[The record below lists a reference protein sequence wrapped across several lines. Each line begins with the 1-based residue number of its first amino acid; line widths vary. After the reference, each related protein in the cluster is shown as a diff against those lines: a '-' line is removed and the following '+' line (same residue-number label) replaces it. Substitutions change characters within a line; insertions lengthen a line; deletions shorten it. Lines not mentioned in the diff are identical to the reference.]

1 MNNNTETNETVVDQS
16 LTKFNLGPGTFLN
29 GTNFCMSSTSWLTL
43 QTYFY
48 NVKKLPSTIEE
59 LSSLLGPSGP
69 SAGELENIII
79 EYVNLQTQG
88 AMFTNTLYPSIV
100 NTCFIIS
107 RFSESC
113 TSQYGQLQLLM
124 EDLTINGNPVQ
135 NFARLGNQII
145 ELINAIKL
153 PDIHEFVS
161 ALSLL
166 KSVSMKLNGSLHV
179 TGSTTPI
186 PMGTGLYAQNYA
198 QYIQK
203 NNAVATVFGKLASQI
218 SVVYTDQIKC
228 NQKVIAKGEQADY
241 QWNQIFGITSSLI
254 INGAPG
260 SNGTAALQDL
270 KQLRNNLY
278 HLSHKDQAYVLLM
291 LNISTVTMQYD
302 TLQSDLTTTADMLLG
317 IINNWQTLQQNLLS
331 FQNLINGGNP
341 ELIVNALVDIDFEKL
356 TKDWKNLNQSVN
368 TFTSNANIVI
378 N

>member
-88 AMFTNTLYPSIV
+88 AMFTSTLYPSIV
-100 NTCFIIS
+100 NSCSIIS
-107 RFSESC
+107 QYSETC
-113 TSQYGQLQLLM
+113 IAQYGQLQLLM
-124 EDLTINGNPVQ
+124 AELTIHGNPVQ
-135 NFARLGNQII
+135 NFARLGSQII
-145 ELINAIKL
+145 EIIDAIRIPDLSKL
-153 PDIHEFVS
+153 ES
-161 ALSLL
+161 ALNFIIQFNE
-166 KSVSMKLNGSLHV
+166 KLNRSLHV
-179 TGSTTPI
+179 IGSTSPT
-186 PMGTGLYAQNYA
+186 PMGTGVYAQNYE
-198 QYIQK
+198 QYVLK
-203 NNAVATVFGKLASQI
+203 SNPVTTVFGEFASQI
-218 SVVYTDQIKC
+218 SVVYTDQVKS

-254 INGAPG
+254 INGTPG
-260 SNGTAALQDL
+260 SNGTEALQEL
-270 KQLRNNLY
+270 KQLRNNLSQ
-278 HLSHKDQAYVLLM
+278 LSSQDQAYVLLM

-302 TLQSDLTTTADMLLG
+302 TLQSDLTTTTEMLQG
-317 IINNWQTLQQNLLS
+317 TFGNWQTIRANILN

-341 ELIVNALVDIDFEKL
+341 ELIVNALLDIDFEKL